1 MGCVGIFYCK
11 SMMLRMHE
19 IFLES
24 KKCKGEWF
32 GLIGSENGWK
42 DCKIRILTNEKLTDL
57 RGDYGDGYKGLVEY
71 WKDQYRANGWTL
83 YNYLTP
89 KDIEVH
95 ELVKRI
101 GGGYRLLYY
110 FGSRRD
116 RSQRHYVASFREK
129 TEESEKWMD
138 ENYPRHKIRGLA
150 D

>member
-1 MGCVGIFYCK
+1 MIEGIVTDAESWVELDCGGILAIENEVMGCVGIFYCK

-110 FGSRRD
+110 FGD
-116 RSQRHYVASFREK
+116 RKSVV
-129 TEESEKWMD
+129 
-138 ENYPRHKIRGLA
+138 
-150 D
+150 